1 MKVMDEHPDNAVD
14 VIEDVSREVKRGLFE
29 DKQSTL
35 RDLPQTTAAELLAEQ
50 QRLLFS
56 RPEEADQ
63 EEELVLHAPH
73 CTFVLVILRGYM
85 CHIQG

>member
-1 MKVMDEHPDNAVD
+1 MDERPENVLD
-14 VIEDVSREVKRGLFE
+14 VFEDMSRDVKQGLFE

-63 EEELVLHAPH
+63 EEELVLATYTYSAH
-73 CTFVLVILRGYM
+73 LSL
-85 CHIQG
+85 

>member
-1 MKVMDEHPDNAVD
+1 MKVMDEQPQNAVD
-14 VIEDVSREVKRGLFE
+14 VIEDMSRDVKRGLFK

-50 QRLLFS
+50 QRVLFS

-63 EEELVLHAPH
+63 EEELVLA
-73 CTFVLVILRGYM
+73 T
-85 CHIQG
+85 

>member
-1 MKVMDEHPDNAVD
+1 MKVMDERPHNVID
-14 VIEDVSREVKRGLFE
+14 VIEDMSRDMKRGLFE

-50 QRLLFS
+50 QRMLFT

-63 EEELVLHAPH
+63 EEELVLAAYTYTAH
-73 CTFVLVILRGYM
+73 LS
-85 CHIQG
+85 

>member
-1 MKVMDEHPDNAVD
+1 MDEQLQNVVD
-14 VIEDVSREVKRGLFE
+14 VIEDISHDVKRGLVE

-56 RPEEADQ
+56 RPEDADQ
-63 EEELVLHAPH
+63 EDELVLA
-73 CTFVLVILRGYM
+73 TYTLKLYIYLGDLKGRVNLVEK
-85 CHIQG
+85 